1 MGRGPCRGA
10 RRGSP
15 RSHHRDNPGHGR
27 GRVRGRHGRRQPDG
41 AAFWCRGT
49 LGGRGGIRVLCPSG
63 YAKGFI
69 VSVCPRI
76 ALAGSFPE
84 DLPSWQCSAPS
95 CTVRSLPRRRAVAK
109 QGPPPPRSSR
119 MPEPRRG
126 APRWSD
132 ADPAND
138 DEELPPWAGLAI
150 EPRWADQQERPS
162 RPGRPSRPDQ
172 PGPPGG
178 QGGDA
183 AADAPGRR
191 PRGRLAAARARKTRR
206 SLVLWGSVL
215 AVAVVIAGGVWQ
227 LTRGA
232 SGTAPLPDQI
242 VTTFL
247 PGEFQTVPNTCTAV
261 STATLDQY
269 LPGRGPRWAPARPM
283 ASRTACATGR
293 WTRGRCTACW
303 TSRRRPTHRT
313 GWLAGTAA
321 RPSRPSMPI
330 AKRWRRRPD
339 RPRQA
344 ICRRPR

>member
-1 MGRGPCRGA
+1 
-10 RRGSP
+10 
-15 RSHHRDNPGHGR
+15 
-27 GRVRGRHGRRQPDG
+27 
-41 AAFWCRGT
+41 
-49 LGGRGGIRVLCPSG
+49 
-63 YAKGFI
+63 
-69 VSVCPRI
+69 
-76 ALAGSFPE
+76 
-84 DLPSWQCSAPS
+84 
-95 CTVRSLPRRRAVAK
+95 
-109 QGPPPPRSSR
+109 

-269 LPGRGPRWAPARPM
+269 LPGTRTKVVPSSLNGQSDSLCDWTLDARPVYRLLDVEAQAYAPNGL
-283 ASRTACATGR
+283 ASGNGSATFAAIDAYR
-293 WTRGRCTACW
+293 QALAEKTRPPKASHLPKAAVTTMHGF
-303 TSRRRPTHRT
+303 
-313 GWLAGTAA
+313 GTAA
-321 RPSRPSMPI
+321 FSALQVTTAGGDTTDLLTVVIR
-330 AKRWRRRPD
+330 D
-339 RPRQA
+339 RNVLVTVVLEGLDHSSKGGYGPVSAAQLKAGALAVARDILAQVK
-344 ICRRPR
+344 

>member
-1 MGRGPCRGA
+1 
-10 RRGSP
+10 
-15 RSHHRDNPGHGR
+15 
-27 GRVRGRHGRRQPDG
+27 
-41 AAFWCRGT
+41 
-49 LGGRGGIRVLCPSG
+49 
-63 YAKGFI
+63 
-69 VSVCPRI
+69 
-76 ALAGSFPE
+76 
-84 DLPSWQCSAPS
+84 
-95 CTVRSLPRRRAVAK
+95 
-109 QGPPPPRSSR
+109 

-269 LPGRGPRWAPARPM
+269 LPGTRTKVVPSSLNGQSDSLCDWTLDARPVYRLLDVEAQAYAPNGL
-283 ASRTACATGR
+283 ASGNGSATFSALQVTTAGGDTTDLLTVVIRDRNVLVTVVLEGLDHSSKGGYGPVSAAQLKAG
-293 WTRGRCTACW
+293 A
-303 TSRRRPTHRT
+303 
-313 GWLAGTAA
+313 LAVA
-321 RPSRPSMPI
+321 RDI
-330 AKRWRRRPD
+330 LAQVK
-339 RPRQA
+339 
-344 ICRRPR
+344 